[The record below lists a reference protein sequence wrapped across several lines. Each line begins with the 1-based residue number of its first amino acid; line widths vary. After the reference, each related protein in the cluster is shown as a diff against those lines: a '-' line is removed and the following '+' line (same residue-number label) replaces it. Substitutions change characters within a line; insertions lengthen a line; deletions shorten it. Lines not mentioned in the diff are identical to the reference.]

1 MLRILIADDE
11 EIIRNGLKNLI
22 ESSGLEV
29 TVAALAE
36 NGEQALEAVEK
47 YSPEIILMDIN
58 MPFLGGLSA
67 IEKIREIDKE
77 CKIIIISGYGEFE
90 YAQKAL
96 DLGVFSYLLKPI
108 DYRNF
113 KNILA
118 NAIDSYCNRIWE
130 MNQIKDDSNAT
141 ESCKDIAL
149 SALNYVRDHFTDS
162 TISLN
167 KVAET
172 FHISQSYLTKIF
184 KQKTGYTF
192 TDYLNNLRILTAANL
207 ITQEEKSYT
216 MSQISEMVGYSSPH
230 YFSRAFKNYIGVS
243 PNKYRTTNLNKN

>member
-1 MLRILIADDE
+1 M
-11 EIIRNGLKNLI
+11 
-22 ESSGLEV
+22 EV

-36 NGEQALEAVEK
+36 NGKQALEAVEK
-47 YSPEIILMDIN
+47 YNPEIILMDIN
-58 MPFLGGLSA
+58 MPFGGGLEA

-96 DLGVFSYLLKPI
+96 ELGVFSYLLKPI
-108 DYRNF
+108 DFRNF

-118 NAIDSYCNRIWE
+118 KAIDSYCNRIWE
-130 MNQIKDDSNAT
+130 INQMKEEINESG
-141 ESCKDIAL
+141 SCKDIAL
-149 SALNYVRDHFTDS
+149 SALNYVRDNFTDS

-167 KVAET
+167 KVAEI

-192 TDYLNNLRILTAANL
+192 TDYLNNLRILMAANL
-207 ITQEEKSYT
+207 LTQEDINYT
-216 MSQISEMVGYSSPH
+216 ISQISEMVGYSSPH
-230 YFSRAFKNYIGVS
+230 YFSRAFKNYTGVA
-243 PNKYRTTNLNKN
+243 PNRYRTTHLHKH